1 MKKGSRFIKPVV
13 SNQSRIQ
20 WLYQGQEIDF
30 KRMGVTTLMED
41 SCRH

>member
-30 KRMGVTTLMED
+30 KRMGVTALKEG
-41 SCRH
+41 